1 MKNIGKIKELG
12 DLGLQNICEYVK
24 ISKNMKSLK
33 LLKNKIT
40 NEGVP
45 LLLKALSENNSLISL
60 NLAQNMLSDK
70 VLDLFSSFLQTNHN
84 IKLLCLNQNN
94 INVRNAKNK
103 VADFKKLGVT
113 VSV

>member
-1 MKNIGKIKELG
+1 MG
-12 DLGLQNICEYVK
+12 DIGLQNICDYVRV
-24 ISKNMKSLK
+24 SKTMKSLK

-45 LLLKALSENNSLISL
+45 VLLKALSENTSLISL
-60 NLAQNMLSDK
+60 NLAQNLLSDK
-70 VLDLFSSFLQTNHN
+70 VLDLFTIFFQTNHS

-94 INVRNAKNK
+94 INVRNAKTK
-103 VADFKKLGVT
+103 VSDFKKLGIT